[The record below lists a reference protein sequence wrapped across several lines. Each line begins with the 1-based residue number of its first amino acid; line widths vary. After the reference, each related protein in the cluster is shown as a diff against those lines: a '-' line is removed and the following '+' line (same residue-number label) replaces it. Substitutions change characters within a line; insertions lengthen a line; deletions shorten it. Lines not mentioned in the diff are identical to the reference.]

1 MKQKRSVIA
10 YSFLAQTSR
19 GEGDLLQ
26 GLTPI
31 FKPIAKSHANEKFQP
46 EEFAAIID
54 SLYGIKVHHW
64 AIEDLIPRLESAG
77 IIYKVKIT
85 DEIEQYHYSEIQ
97 EEFNEVTE
105 KDIKHVTEAFVAFS
119 NPILEFHGLAIDSET
134 LEDAFLNQL
143 VDMDFISIL
152 LKPDRSKEDSKSN
165 KTISLKKSK
174 DQEEW
179 ENEISA
185 RSKIDVLA
193 ASFIIDTH
201 KTKPKLYD
209 LIMRVAT
216 GALLSEVILNIQD
229 PEVDVSLDGLS
240 IILDTPFLMSY
251 LDLSSPE
258 LHGFAIEICDQ
269 LRAKGAK
276 IAAFEHS
283 VDELKDN
290 LKAVIERTKYG
301 QGSGQTSIR
310 LRQRSFEVYAKS
322 VLSNSELVLEKAD
335 IGLIKNPDTP
345 HVYQYFSEE
354 NEKELESKLGF
365 YRFPLAKQRDAKSIA
380 SVVRLRR
387 GNSHQMRELSECRF
401 LFVAENTS
409 LVRNASEFCIRSKI
423 YTERDIPPAL
433 SEKYL
438 SGLLWVLYGGKGH
451 ELTKHLLL
459 ANCAAA
465 LETRSDIISR
475 MHNFLSDSNEGKLEL
490 FESLMTTSRA
500 GQYVMQATLGDS
512 TLITENNVPE
522 ILEKVKTALIEKHHI
537 QSLQEKDDLKQYYD
551 NQLKAK
557 ESEIQTTAETYTQ
570 ELSDKTT
577 EIERLAEIVNA
588 GEQKNIHLSHEV
600 DRTRESYEQLEK
612 SIADK
617 ALERKV
623 LVSKQVNLLL
633 DDAKKYK
640 RSLKLRVS
648 LLTALFLAIVSLI
661 CDFNEVNALINLVV
675 LTLVTFV
682 SILFV
687 PDYLLS
693 KYIDAKCKKYFEVRV
708 NKLFVTDSELSDL
721 NIDWFNLV
729 ITDREPSN
737 IPGGD

>member
-258 LHGFAIEICDQ
+258 LHGFA
-269 LRAKGAK
+269 
-276 IAAFEHS
+276 
-283 VDELKDN
+283 
-290 LKAVIERTKYG
+290 
-301 QGSGQTSIR
+301 
-310 LRQRSFEVYAKS
+310 
-322 VLSNSELVLEKAD
+322 
-335 IGLIKNPDTP
+335 
-345 HVYQYFSEE
+345 
-354 NEKELESKLGF
+354 
-365 YRFPLAKQRDAKSIA
+365 
-380 SVVRLRR
+380 
-387 GNSHQMRELSECRF
+387 
-401 LFVAENTS
+401 
-409 LVRNASEFCIRSKI
+409 
-423 YTERDIPPAL
+423 
-433 SEKYL
+433 
-438 SGLLWVLYGGKGH
+438 
-451 ELTKHLLL
+451 
-459 ANCAAA
+459 
-465 LETRSDIISR
+465 
-475 MHNFLSDSNEGKLEL
+475 
-490 FESLMTTSRA
+490 
-500 GQYVMQATLGDS
+500 
-512 TLITENNVPE
+512 
-522 ILEKVKTALIEKHHI
+522 
-537 QSLQEKDDLKQYYD
+537 
-551 NQLKAK
+551 
-557 ESEIQTTAETYTQ
+557 
-570 ELSDKTT
+570 
-577 EIERLAEIVNA
+577 
-588 GEQKNIHLSHEV
+588 
-600 DRTRESYEQLEK
+600 
-612 SIADK
+612 
-617 ALERKV
+617 
-623 LVSKQVNLLL
+623 
-633 DDAKKYK
+633 
-640 RSLKLRVS
+640 
-648 LLTALFLAIVSLI
+648 
-661 CDFNEVNALINLVV
+661 
-675 LTLVTFV
+675 
-682 SILFV
+682 
-687 PDYLLS
+687 
-693 KYIDAKCKKYFEVRV
+693 
-708 NKLFVTDSELSDL
+708 
-721 NIDWFNLV
+721 
-729 ITDREPSN
+729 
-737 IPGGD
+737 